1 MPLWM
6 EDNPMYTVSR
16 TLLLTGMSVVFLG
29 LPNSTKTGDGPL
41 AVPVP
46 IPRLLCGQ
54 APYRSMALP
63 TKYQM
68 ALASTKLIS
77 VPASNGSVPLIAGLS
92 NVSLLV
98 TTSKSKAQQY
108 FNQGLALTYGF
119 NHDGAI
125 RSFRAAQ
132 ALDPECAM
140 CFWGEAFAHGPNIN
154 APMDPAANAK
164 AVAAAERA
172 VSLRDSATSW
182 ERDLI
187 GAIALRYTNTEAD
200 RPALDLNYAK
210 AMQRVAAAHPDNDDV
225 AVLAAEA
232 IMDTR
237 PWDYWEADR
246 RTPKGDIGTAVKMV
260 EGVLSRN
267 PNHAQAIH
275 LYIHL
280 MEASRPEN
288 AEAASDRLAKP
299 LMPGAGHLVHMPA
312 HLYHVLGRYRDAIK
326 ANVAAAKADESWL
339 AQSDEAG
346 IYRYGYYPHNV
357 HFIVTAAQL
366 GGDKATALDQSA
378 RLRGI
383 LGVEVAVAL
392 PWVQVIYA
400 APYFAHAQFSSPAEI
415 LAQPA
420 PDKRLPYA
428 TGMWHYSRAVAAALK
443 NDPAGAEQEIAAMR
457 KLRMEANFKSMVDAG
472 VPAPD
477 LLELAEEVAFGRIAY
492 IQTRYSDAAEH
503 FTRAAAIEDRIP
515 YMEPPFWYYPVR
527 QSLGAAQLAMGQPD
541 AARQSFMAALVRAP
555 NNGWTLYGLAEAQ
568 RQMKDR
574 PALRVT
580 NAALDR
586 AWLGNDRSA
595 LQLIRL

>member
-1 MPLWM
+1 
-6 EDNPMYTVSR
+6 MYLVSR
-16 TLLLTGMSVVFLG
+16 TLLLTGISAAILG
-29 LPNSTKTGDGPL
+29 LSHSAKPADTPSFQT
-41 AVPVP
+41 VR
-46 IPRLLCGQ
+46 IPGFICGQ
-54 APYRSMALP
+54 VQSRSMALP
-63 TKYQM
+63 NQLLM
-68 ALASTKLIS
+68 APMSMKSDSI
-77 VPASNGSVPLIAGLS
+77 PANNGAVPLIAGLK
-92 NVSLLV
+92 NVGMSV
-98 TTSKSKAQQY
+98 TTSSTKAQQY
-108 FNQGLALTYGF
+108 FNQGLALSYGF

-140 CFWGEAFAHGPNIN
+140 CFWGEALAHGPNIN

-164 AVAAAERA
+164 AVAAASRA
-172 VSLRDSATSW
+172 MTLRNNATPW

-187 GAIALRYTNTEAD
+187 GAIAVRYSDTEAD
-200 RPALDLNYAK
+200 RPTLDRGYAD
-210 AMQRVAAAHPDNDDV
+210 AMQRVAAAHPDNNDV

-246 RTPKGDIGTAVKMV
+246 QTPKGQIGTAVKMV
-260 EGVLSRN
+260 EGVLSRT
-267 PNHAQAIH
+267 PYHPQAIH

-280 MEASRPEN
+280 MEASATPQK
-288 AEAASDRLAKP
+288 AEAPADRLAKP

-312 HLYHVLGRYRDAIK
+312 HLYHVLGRYRDSMK
-326 ANVAAAKADESWL
+326 ANIAAAKADEAWL
-339 AQSDEAG
+339 SQSDEAG
-346 IYRYGYYPHNV
+346 VYRYGYYPHNV

-378 RLRGI
+378 RLRSI
-383 LGVEVAVAL
+383 LGVDVATAL

-420 PDKRLPYA
+420 PDQRLPYA

-443 NDPAGAEQEIAAMR
+443 NDAAGTEREISALR
-457 KLRMEANFKSMVDAG
+457 KLRTETDFKSMVDAG
-472 VPAPD
+472 VPATD

-492 IQTRYSDAAEH
+492 AQQRYSDAAEH
-503 FTRAAAIEDRIP
+503 FTRAAAIEERIP
-515 YMEPPFWYYPVR
+515 YMEPSFWYYPVR

-541 AARQSFMAALVRAP
+541 AARQSFMAALARTP
-555 NNGWTLYGLAEAQ
+555 NNGWALFGLAESQ

-574 PALRVT
+574 PALRST
-580 NAALDR
+580 MAALER
-586 AWLGNDRSA
+586 AWLGKDRSA
-595 LQLIRL
+595 LRLTRL

>member
-1 MPLWM
+1 
-6 EDNPMYTVSR
+6 MYLVSR
-16 TLLLTGMSVVFLG
+16 TLLLTGMSAAILG
-29 LPNSTKTGDGPL
+29 LSHSAKSADTPSFQTIR
-41 AVPVP
+41 
-46 IPRLLCGQ
+46 IPGFICGQ
-54 APYRSMALP
+54 VPSRSMALP
-63 TKYQM
+63 NQLLM
-68 ALASTKLIS
+68 AAMSMKTDSI
-77 VPASNGSVPLIAGLS
+77 PANNGAVPLIAGLK
-92 NVSLLV
+92 NVGMSV
-98 TTSKSKAQQY
+98 TTSSTKAQQY
-108 FNQGLALTYGF
+108 FNQGLALSYGF

-140 CFWGEAFAHGPNIN
+140 CFWGEALAHGPNIN
-154 APMDPAANAK
+154 APMDPTANAK
-164 AVAAAERA
+164 AVAAASRA
-172 VSLRDSATSW
+172 MTLRNKASPW

-187 GAIALRYTNTEAD
+187 GAIAVRYSDTDAD
-200 RPALDLNYAK
+200 RPTLDLGYAN
-210 AMQRVAAAHPDNDDV
+210 AMQRVAAAHPDNNDV

-246 RTPKGDIGTAVKMV
+246 QTPKGQIGTAVKMV
-260 EGVLSRN
+260 EGVLSRT
-267 PNHAQAIH
+267 PYHPQAIH

-280 MEASRPEN
+280 MEASATPQK
-288 AEAASDRLAKP
+288 AEAPADRLAKP

-312 HLYHVLGRYRDAIK
+312 HLYHVLGRYRDSMK
-326 ANVAAAKADESWL
+326 ANIAAAKADEAWL
-339 AQSDEAG
+339 SQSDEAG
-346 IYRYGYYPHNV
+346 VYRYGYYPHNV

-378 RLRGI
+378 RLQRI
-383 LGVEVAVAL
+383 LGVDVATAL

-420 PDKRLPYA
+420 PDQRLPYA

-443 NDPAGAEQEIAAMR
+443 NDAAGTEREISALH
-457 KLRMEANFKSMVDAG
+457 KLRTETDFKSMVDAG
-472 VPAPD
+472 VPATD

-492 IQTRYSDAAEH
+492 AQNRYSDAAEH

-515 YMEPPFWYYPVR
+515 YMEPSFWYYPVR

-541 AARQSFMAALVRAP
+541 AARQNFMAALARTP
-555 NNGWTLYGLAEAQ
+555 NNGWALYGLAESQ

-574 PALRVT
+574 SALRST
-580 NAALDR
+580 MAALER
-586 AWLGNDRSA
+586 AWLGDDRSA
-595 LQLIRL
+595 LKLTRL

>member
-1 MPLWM
+1 
-6 EDNPMYTVSR
+6 MYFVSR
-16 TLLLTGMSVVFLG
+16 TLLLTGISVAFLG
-29 LPNSTKTGDGPL
+29 LSNSTLPDDEALSVPL
-41 AVPVP
+41 Q
-46 IPRLLCGQ
+46 IPGSICGQ
-54 APYRSMALP
+54 GQPRMAALP
-63 TKYQM
+63 SQFQI
-68 ALASTKLIS
+68 ALASAKMVS
-77 VPASNGSVPLIAGLS
+77 APANGNSVPLIAGLDK
-92 NVSLLV
+92 VGIAV
-98 TTSKSKAQQY
+98 TTANAKAQRY

-140 CFWGEAFAHGPNIN
+140 CFWGEAYAYGPNIN
-154 APMDPAANAK
+154 APMDPATNATTIA
-164 AVAAAERA
+164 AVERA
-172 VSLRDSATSW
+172 MALRDRATPW

-187 GAIALRYTNTEAD
+187 NATAMRYNMDAKAE
-200 RPALDLNYAK
+200 RPALDFAYAA
-210 AMQRVAAAHPDNDDV
+210 AMQRVAAAHPANDDI

-246 RTPKGDIGTAVKMV
+246 RTPKGEIGTAVKMV
-260 EGVLSRN
+260 EGVLARN
-267 PNHAQAIH
+267 PNHPQAIH

-280 MEASRPEN
+280 LEASNPQK
-288 AEAASDRLAKP
+288 AEAAADRLAKP
-299 LMPGAGHLVHMPA
+299 LMPGAGHFVHMPA
-312 HLYHVLGRYRDAIK
+312 HLYHVLGRYRDSIK
-326 ANVAAAKADESWL
+326 ANVAAAKADEVWL
-339 AQSDEAG
+339 AQTDEAG
-346 IYRYGYYPHNV
+346 LYRYGYYPHNV

-366 GGDKATALDQSA
+366 GGDKASALDQSV
-378 RLRGI
+378 RLRKI
-383 LGVEVAVAL
+383 LGVDVAAAL

-420 PDKRLPYA
+420 PDSRLPYA
-428 TGMWHYSRAVAAALK
+428 TGMWHYSRAVGAALK
-443 NDPAGAEQEIAAMR
+443 NDAAAVEKEIAAIR
-457 KLRMEANFKSMVDAG
+457 KLRMEVDFQPMIATG

-492 IQTRYSDAAEH
+492 VQKRFGDAAEH

-555 NNGWTLYGLAEAQ
+555 NNGWALFGLAESQ

-574 PALRVT
+574 PAMRAT
-580 NAALDR
+580 KAALDR
-586 AWLGNDRSA
+586 AWLGADRSA
-595 LQLIRL
+595 LRLARL

>member
-1 MPLWM
+1 
-6 EDNPMYTVSR
+6 MYIVSR
-16 TLLLTGMSVVFLG
+16 TLLLTGMSVAFLG
-29 LPNSTKTGDGPL
+29 FSNSTKLSDQPVFQTIPL
-41 AVPVP
+41 PGF
-46 IPRLLCGQ
+46 ICGQ
-54 APYRSMALP
+54 GQSRSAALP
-63 TKYQM
+63 SRFQI
-68 ALASTKLIS
+68 ALASMKMAS
-77 VPASNGSVPLIAGLS
+77 VPARNASVPLIEGLN
-92 NVSLLV
+92 NVGLPV
-98 TTSKSKAQQY
+98 TTSSTKAQKY

-132 ALDPECAM
+132 VLDPECAM

-154 APMDPAANAK
+154 APMAPAANAK
-164 AVAAAERA
+164 AVEAAERA
-172 VSLRDSATSW
+172 MTLRKKATPL

-187 GAIALRYTNTEAD
+187 GAIALRYSNTEAD
-200 RPALDLNYAK
+200 RPALDLKYAT
-210 AMQRVAAAHPDNDDV
+210 AMQRVAADYPDNDDV

-232 IMDTR
+232 IMDTH

-246 RTPKGDIGTAVKMV
+246 RTPKGEIGIAVKMV

-267 PNHAQAIH
+267 PNHPQGIH

-280 MEASRPEN
+280 MEASRPEK
-288 AEAASDRLAKP
+288 AEASADRLAKP

-326 ANVAAAKADESWL
+326 ANVAAAKADEAWL

-357 HFIVTAAQL
+357 HFIVTSAQL
-366 GGDKATALDQSA
+366 GGDKATALNQSA

-383 LGVEVAVAL
+383 LGVDVAVAL

-400 APYFAHAQFSSPAEI
+400 APYFVHAQFSSPAEI
-415 LAQPA
+415 LSQPA
-420 PDKRLPYA
+420 PDPKLPYA
-428 TGMWHYSRAVAAALK
+428 TGMWHYSRAIGAALK
-443 NDPAGAEQEIAAMR
+443 NDVVGAEQEITAMR
-457 KLRMEANFKSMVDAG
+457 KLRMEVDFKSMTDAG

-492 IQTRYSDAAEH
+492 VQKRYSDAAEH

-515 YMEPPFWYYPVR
+515 YMEPPYWYYPVR
-527 QSLGAAQLAMGQPD
+527 QSLGAAQLAMGQPH
-541 AARQSFMAALVRAP
+541 AARQSFMDALVRAP
-555 NNGWTLYGLAEAQ
+555 NNGWTLYGLAESQ

-574 PALRVT
+574 PAMRGAM
-580 NAALDR
+580 AALER
-586 AWLGNDRSA
+586 AWLGTDRSA
-595 LQLIRL
+595 LQLSRL

>member
-1 MPLWM
+1 
-6 EDNPMYTVSR
+6 
-16 TLLLTGMSVVFLG
+16 
-29 LPNSTKTGDGPL
+29 
-41 AVPVP
+41 
-46 IPRLLCGQ
+46 
-54 APYRSMALP
+54 MALP
-63 TKYQM
+63 NQLLM
-68 ALASTKLIS
+68 AAMSMKTDSI
-77 VPASNGSVPLIAGLS
+77 PANNGAVPLIAGLK
-92 NVSLLV
+92 NVGMSV
-98 TTSKSKAQQY
+98 TTSSTKAQQY
-108 FNQGLALTYGF
+108 FNQRLALSYGF

-140 CFWGEAFAHGPNIN
+140 CFWGEALAHGPNIN

-164 AVAAAERA
+164 AVAAASRA
-172 VSLRDSATSW
+172 MTLRNNATPW

-187 GAIALRYTNTEAD
+187 GAIAVRYSDTEAD
-200 RPALDLNYAK
+200 RPTLDLGYAD
-210 AMQRVAAAHPDNDDV
+210 AMQRVAAAHPDNNDV

-246 RTPKGDIGTAVKMV
+246 QTPKGQIGTAVKIV
-260 EGVLSRN
+260 EGVLSRT
-267 PNHAQAIH
+267 PYHPQAIH

-280 MEASRPEN
+280 MEASATPQK
-288 AEAASDRLAKP
+288 AEAPADRLAKP

-312 HLYHVLGRYRDAIK
+312 HLYHVLGRYRDSMK
-326 ANVAAAKADESWL
+326 ANIAAAKADEAWL
-339 AQSDEAG
+339 SQSDEAG
-346 IYRYGYYPHNV
+346 VYRYGYYPHNV

-378 RLRGI
+378 RLRSI
-383 LGVEVAVAL
+383 LGVDVATAL

-415 LAQPA
+415 LAQTA

-443 NDPAGAEQEIAAMR
+443 NDAAGTEREISALR
-457 KLRMEANFKSMVDAG
+457 KLRTETDFKSMVDAG
-472 VPAPD
+472 VPATD

-492 IQTRYSDAAEH
+492 AQNRYRDAAEH

-515 YMEPPFWYYPVR
+515 YMEPSFWYYPVR

-541 AARQSFMAALVRAP
+541 AARQSFMAALARTP
-555 NNGWTLYGLAEAQ
+555 NNGWALFGLAESQ

-574 PALRVT
+574 PALRST
-580 NAALDR
+580 MAALER
-586 AWLGNDRSA
+586 AWLGKDRSA
-595 LQLIRL
+595 LRLTRL

>member
-1 MPLWM
+1 
-6 EDNPMYTVSR
+6 MYLVSR
-16 TLLLTGMSVVFLG
+16 TLLLTGISAAILG
-29 LPNSTKTGDGPL
+29 LSHSAKPADTPSFQT
-41 AVPVP
+41 VR
-46 IPRLLCGQ
+46 IPGFICGQ
-54 APYRSMALP
+54 VQSRSMALP
-63 TKYQM
+63 NQLLM
-68 ALASTKLIS
+68 APMSMKSDSI
-77 VPASNGSVPLIAGLS
+77 PANNGAVPLIAGLK
-92 NVSLLV
+92 NVGMSV
-98 TTSKSKAQQY
+98 TTSSTKAQQY
-108 FNQGLALTYGF
+108 FNQGLALSYGF

-140 CFWGEAFAHGPNIN
+140 CFWGEALAHGPNIN

-164 AVAAAERA
+164 AVAAASRA
-172 VSLRDSATSW
+172 MTLRNNATPW

-187 GAIALRYTNTEAD
+187 GAIAVRYSDTEAD
-200 RPALDLNYAK
+200 RPTLDRGYAD
-210 AMQRVAAAHPDNDDV
+210 AMQRVAAAHPDNNDV

-246 RTPKGDIGTAVKMV
+246 QTPKGQIGTAVKMV
-260 EGVLSRN
+260 EGVLSRT
-267 PNHAQAIH
+267 PYHPQAIH

-280 MEASRPEN
+280 MEASATPQK
-288 AEAASDRLAKP
+288 AEAPADRLAKP

-312 HLYHVLGRYRDAIK
+312 HLYHVLGRYRDSMK
-326 ANVAAAKADESWL
+326 ANIAAAKADEAWL
-339 AQSDEAG
+339 SQSDEAG
-346 IYRYGYYPHNV
+346 VYRYGYYPHNV

-378 RLRGI
+378 RLRSI
-383 LGVEVAVAL
+383 LGVDVATAL

-415 LAQPA
+415 LAQTA

-443 NDPAGAEQEIAAMR
+443 NDAAGTEREISALR
-457 KLRMEANFKSMVDAG
+457 KLRTETDFKSMVDAG
-472 VPAPD
+472 VPATD

-492 IQTRYSDAAEH
+492 AQNRYRDAAEH

-515 YMEPPFWYYPVR
+515 YMEPSFWYYPVR

-541 AARQSFMAALVRAP
+541 AARQSFMAALARTP
-555 NNGWTLYGLAEAQ
+555 NNGWALFGLAESQ

-574 PALRVT
+574 PALRST
-580 NAALDR
+580 MAALER
-586 AWLGNDRSA
+586 AWLGKDRSA
-595 LQLIRL
+595 LRLTRL

>member
-1 MPLWM
+1 
-6 EDNPMYTVSR
+6 MYIVSR
-16 TLLLTGMSVVFLG
+16 TVLLTGISVAFLG
-29 LPNSTKTGDGPL
+29 LSNSTK
-41 AVPVP
+41 PVGELIYDP
-46 IPRLLCGQ
+46 FSMPGFICGQ
-54 APYRSMALP
+54 SQSRSLALP
-63 TKYQM
+63 SKFQV
-68 ALASTKLIS
+68 ALAGINMPS
-77 VPASNGSVPLIAGLS
+77 VPAGNGTIPLIAGLDK
-92 NVSLLV
+92 VGLPV
-98 TTSKSKAQQY
+98 TTSSTKAQQY

-132 ALDPECAM
+132 TLDPECAM

-164 AVAAAERA
+164 AVKAAERA
-172 VSLRDSATSW
+172 MMLRNTATPW

-187 GAIALRYTNTEAD
+187 AAIAMRYTNTEAD
-200 RPALDLNYAK
+200 RPALDLNYAT
-210 AMQRVAAAHPDNDDV
+210 AMQRVAAAHPANDDV

-232 IMDTR
+232 IMNTR

-246 RTPKGDIGTAVKMV
+246 RTPKGEIGTAVNMV
-260 EGVLSRN
+260 EAVLSRS
-267 PNHAQAIH
+267 PNHPQAIH

-280 MEASRPEN
+280 MEASRPEK
-288 AEAASDRLAKP
+288 AEASADRLAKP

-326 ANVAAAKADESWL
+326 ANVAAAKADEAWL

-378 RLRGI
+378 RLQGI
-383 LGVEVAVAL
+383 LGVDVAIAL

-400 APYFAHAQFSSPAEI
+400 APFFAHAQFSSPAEI
-415 LAQPA
+415 LSQPA
-420 PDKRLPYA
+420 PDQRLPYA
-428 TGMWHYSRAVAAALK
+428 TAMWHYSRAVGAALK
-443 NDPAGAEQEIAAMR
+443 NDVVGAELEIAAMR
-457 KLRMEANFKSMVDAG
+457 KLRMEVNFKSMVDAG

-492 IQTRYSDAAEH
+492 AQKRYSDAAEH
-503 FTRAAAIEDRIP
+503 FTRAAAIEDRIA
-515 YMEPPFWYYPVR
+515 YMEPPYWYYPVR
-527 QSLGAAQLAMGQPD
+527 QSLGAAQLAMGDPH
-541 AARQSFMAALVRAP
+541 AARQSFIAALARAP

-574 PALRVT
+574 PAMRGT
-580 NAALDR
+580 KAALDR
-586 AWLGNDRSA
+586 AWLGADQSA

>member
-1 MPLWM
+1 
-6 EDNPMYTVSR
+6 MYLVSR
-16 TLLLTGMSVVFLG
+16 TLLLTGISAAILG
-29 LPNSTKTGDGPL
+29 LSHSAKPADTPSFQT
-41 AVPVP
+41 VR
-46 IPRLLCGQ
+46 IPGFICGQ
-54 APYRSMALP
+54 VQSRSMALP
-63 TKYQM
+63 NQLLM
-68 ALASTKLIS
+68 APMSMKSDSI
-77 VPASNGSVPLIAGLS
+77 PANNGAVLLIAGLK
-92 NVSLLV
+92 NVGMSV
-98 TTSKSKAQQY
+98 TTSSTKAQQY
-108 FNQGLALTYGF
+108 FNQGLALSYGF

-140 CFWGEAFAHGPNIN
+140 CFWGEALAHGPNIN

-164 AVAAAERA
+164 AVAAASRA
-172 VSLRDSATSW
+172 MTLRNNATPW

-187 GAIALRYTNTEAD
+187 GAIAVRYSDTEAD
-200 RPALDLNYAK
+200 RPTLDLGYAD
-210 AMQRVAAAHPDNDDV
+210 AMQRVAAAHPDNNDV

-246 RTPKGDIGTAVKMV
+246 QTPKGQIGTAVKMV
-260 EGVLSRN
+260 EGVLSRT
-267 PNHAQAIH
+267 PYHPQAIH

-280 MEASRPEN
+280 MEASATPQK
-288 AEAASDRLAKP
+288 AEAPADRLAKP

-312 HLYHVLGRYRDAIK
+312 HLYHVLGRYRDSMK
-326 ANVAAAKADESWL
+326 ANIAAAKADEAWL
-339 AQSDEAG
+339 SQSDEAG
-346 IYRYGYYPHNV
+346 VYRYGYYPHNV

-378 RLRGI
+378 RLRSI
-383 LGVEVAVAL
+383 LGVDVATAL

-420 PDKRLPYA
+420 PDKQLPYA

-443 NDPAGAEQEIAAMR
+443 NDAAGTEREISALR
-457 KLRMEANFKSMVDAG
+457 KLRTETDFKSMVDAG
-472 VPAPD
+472 VPATD

-492 IQTRYSDAAEH
+492 AQNRYRDAAEH

-515 YMEPPFWYYPVR
+515 YMEPSFWYYPVR

-541 AARQSFMAALVRAP
+541 AARQSFMAALARTP
-555 NNGWTLYGLAEAQ
+555 NNGWALFGLAESQ
-568 RQMKDR
+568 RQMNDR
-574 PALRVT
+574 PALRST
-580 NAALDR
+580 MAAFER
-586 AWLGNDRSA
+586 AWLGKDRSA
-595 LQLIRL
+595 LKLTRL

>member
-1 MPLWM
+1 
-6 EDNPMYTVSR
+6 MYIVSR
-16 TLLLTGMSVVFLG
+16 TLLLTGMSVAFLG
-29 LPNSTKTGDGPL
+29 LPNSTRFGDSL
-41 AVPVP
+41 VATPVP
-46 IPRLLCGQ
+46 IPGLLCGQ
-54 APYRSMALP
+54 GPYRSMALP
-63 TKYQM
+63 SKFQM
-68 ALASTKLIS
+68 ALASVKLIS

-92 NVSLLV
+92 NVSLPV

-172 VSLRDSATSW
+172 MSLRDRATRW

-187 GAIALRYTNTEAD
+187 GAIASRYTNAEAD
-200 RPALDLNYAK
+200 RPALDVKYAT
-210 AMQRVAAAHPDNDDV
+210 AMQQVAAVHPDNDDV

-246 RTPKGDIGTAVKMV
+246 LTPKGDIGTAVKMV

-267 PNHAQAIH
+267 PNHPQAIH

-280 MEASRPEN
+280 MEASRPEK
-288 AEAASDRLAKP
+288 AEAAADRLAKP
-299 LMPGAGHLVHMPA
+299 LMPAAGHLVHMPA

-326 ANVAAAKADESWL
+326 ANIAAAKADEAWL

-346 IYRYGYYPHNV
+346 VYRYGYYPHNV

-366 GGDKATALDQSA
+366 GGDKATALDQSTK
-378 RLRGI
+378 LRKI
-383 LGVEVAVAL
+383 LGIDVAIAL

-443 NDPAGAEQEIAAMR
+443 NDPAGTEQEIAAMR
-457 KLRMEANFKSMVDAG
+457 KLRTEVDFKSMVDAG

-477 LLELAEEVAFGRIAY
+477 LIELAEEVAFGRIAY
-492 IQTRYSDAAEH
+492 AQKRYSDAAEH

-541 AARQSFMAALVRAP
+541 AARLSFTAALVRAP
-555 NNGWTLYGLAEAQ
+555 NNGWALYGLAESQ
-568 RQMKDR
+568 RQMNDR
-574 PALRVT
+574 PALRST
-580 NAALDR
+580 TAALER

>member
-1 MPLWM
+1 
-6 EDNPMYTVSR
+6 MYLVSR
-16 TLLLTGMSVVFLG
+16 TLLLTGISAAILG
-29 LPNSTKTGDGPL
+29 LSHSAKPADTPSFQT
-41 AVPVP
+41 VR
-46 IPRLLCGQ
+46 IPGFICGQ
-54 APYRSMALP
+54 VQSRSMALP
-63 TKYQM
+63 NQLLM
-68 ALASTKLIS
+68 AAMSMKTDSI
-77 VPASNGSVPLIAGLS
+77 PANNGAVPLIAGLK
-92 NVSLLV
+92 NVGMSV
-98 TTSKSKAQQY
+98 TTSSTKAQQY
-108 FNQGLALTYGF
+108 FNQRLALSYGF

-140 CFWGEAFAHGPNIN
+140 CFWGEALAHGPNIN

-164 AVAAAERA
+164 AVAAASRA
-172 VSLRDSATSW
+172 MTLRNNATPW

-187 GAIALRYTNTEAD
+187 GAIAVRYSDTEAD
-200 RPALDLNYAK
+200 RPTLDLGYAD
-210 AMQRVAAAHPDNDDV
+210 AMQRVAAAHPDNNDV

-246 RTPKGDIGTAVKMV
+246 QTPKGQIGTAVKIV
-260 EGVLSRN
+260 EGVLSRT
-267 PNHAQAIH
+267 PYHPQAIH

-280 MEASRPEN
+280 MEASATPQK
-288 AEAASDRLAKP
+288 AEAPADRLAKP

-312 HLYHVLGRYRDAIK
+312 HLYHVLGRYRDSMK
-326 ANVAAAKADESWL
+326 ANIAAAKADEAWL
-339 AQSDEAG
+339 SQSDEAG
-346 IYRYGYYPHNV
+346 VYRYGYYPHNV

-378 RLRGI
+378 RLRSI
-383 LGVEVAVAL
+383 LGVDVATAL

-415 LAQPA
+415 LAQTA

-443 NDPAGAEQEIAAMR
+443 NDAAGTEREISALR
-457 KLRMEANFKSMVDAG
+457 KLRTETDFKSMVDAG
-472 VPAPD
+472 VPATD

-492 IQTRYSDAAEH
+492 AQNRYRDAAEH

-515 YMEPPFWYYPVR
+515 YMEPSFWYYPVR

-541 AARQSFMAALVRAP
+541 AARQSFMAALARTP
-555 NNGWTLYGLAEAQ
+555 NNGWALFGLAESQ

-574 PALRVT
+574 PALRST
-580 NAALDR
+580 MAALER
-586 AWLGNDRSA
+586 AWLGKDRSA
-595 LQLIRL
+595 LRLTRL